1 MLSVP
6 RPFSSSYFAG
16 EEIARRFIPLD
27 FRSGADRAARTR
39 AAAERRVSPPLVAVL
54 RDQQAALPASRA
66 RAHNLEA
73 LASGQTAV
81 VATGQQVGLFL
92 GPLYGFYKAASAVA
106 VARALEAESGVRCVP
121 LFWLQT
127 EDHDFA
133 EIASATVAGVGGE
146 PVALSLP
153 LGSAAETRVSVAH
166 RHLPPEVGAL
176 VDTLAELLGAGP
188 AAKETLA
195 LLRAHYTAGRPIAQA
210 FAGVLA
216 ELFADEGLLI
226 FNPREARVA
235 ELAAPIYR
243 EALDASTTIG
253 QRLDERCA
261 ALAEAGFDQQI
272 PMRPG
277 CALLFGHLGAAT
289 GPRYRLE
296 RQIGTPGTSGSS
308 DSSGSW
314 RLAGSD
320 GLFSR
325 AEITEA
331 LAHDPLRFS
340 TSALLRPIVQDTL
353 LPTTAYVG
361 GPAEVSYFAQMGPL
375 YEHFRLAMP
384 LIVPRGRFRCLD
396 PHTRRRL
403 AELGLAADDV
413 ARPQA
418 ELVAR
423 LPHTASGAF
432 PSAPQLTARV
442 AAEIAPAVEQ
452 IAAAATALDPKDRNL
467 ARAAKRTQA
476 QVARALMR
484 LTGRYARKLA
494 EREGVALVRLARV
507 QNALAPGGVPQ
518 ERAYAWPSLAGR
530 LGPAALRTLVLG
542 RLAAVGPFTTA
553 LQELET

>member
-6 RPFSSSYFAG
+6 RPFSSSYLAG
-16 EEIARRFIPLD
+16 EEIARRFIALD
-27 FRSGADRAARTR
+27 FRAAADRMARTR
-39 AAAERRVSPPLVAVL
+39 AAAEGRVSPPLVAVL
-54 RDQQAALPASRA
+54 REQQAALPASRA

-73 LASGQTAV
+73 LAGGRTAV

-92 GPLYGFYKAASAVA
+92 GPLYSFYKAASAVA

-133 EIASATVAGVGGE
+133 EIASATVAGGGGE

-153 LGSAAETRVSVAH
+153 LGSAAEARVSIAH
-166 RHLPPEVGAL
+166 RRLPPEVGAL
-176 VDTLAELLGAGP
+176 LETLTELLGAGP

-195 LLRAHYTAGRPIAQA
+195 LLRAHYAAGRPVAKA

-226 FNPREARVA
+226 FDPREARVA

-243 EALDASTTIG
+243 EALDASATIG
-253 QRLDERCA
+253 RRLDERCA
-261 ALAEAGFDQQI
+261 ALATAGFDPQI
-272 PMRPG
+272 PIRPD
-277 CALLFGHLGAAT
+277 CALLFGHLGAAS
-289 GPRYRLE
+289 GPRYRLQ
-296 RQIGTPGTSGSS
+296 RQIGTSGSS
-308 DSSGSW
+308 DSSGTW
-314 RLAGSD
+314 RLAGGD
-320 GLFSR
+320 AVFSHQ
-325 AEITEA
+325 EIAAA

-353 LPTTAYVG
+353 LPTAAYVG
-361 GPAEVSYFAQMGPL
+361 GPAEVSYFAQTGPL

-396 PHTRRRL
+396 LHTRRRL
-403 AELGLAADDV
+403 AELGLGADDV

-423 LPHTASGAF
+423 LPNTASRGF
-432 PSAPQLTARV
+432 PRAADLTARV
-442 AAEIAPAVEQ
+442 ASEIAPVVDQ
-452 IAAAATALDPKDRNL
+452 IAAAATALDPTDRNL
-467 ARAAKRTQA
+467 SRAAERTRA
-476 QVARALMR
+476 HVARALAR
-484 LTGRYARKLA
+484 LTGRYAHKLA
-494 EREGVALVRLARV
+494 EREGVALRRLARV

-530 LGPAALRTLVLG
+530 LGPAALKSLVFD

-553 LQELET
+553 LQDLDP

>member
-6 RPFSSSYFAG
+6 RPFSSSYLAG
-16 EEIARRFIPLD
+16 EEIARRFIALD
-27 FRSGADRAARTR
+27 FRSGADRTARTR
-39 AAAERRVSPPLVAVL
+39 AAAEHRVSPDLIAVL
-54 RDQQAALPASRA
+54 RAQQAALPAGRA

-73 LASGQTAV
+73 LAAGQTAV

-92 GPLYGFYKAASAVA
+92 GPLYGFYKAASAIA
-106 VARALEAESGVRCVP
+106 VARELEAESGVRCVP

-133 EIASATVAGVGGE
+133 EIASATVAGSGGA
-146 PVALSLP
+146 PITLSLP
-153 LGSAAETRVSVAH
+153 RGSAAEARVSVAH
-166 RHLPPEVGAL
+166 RHLPAEVGEL
-176 VDTLAELLGAGP
+176 LDRLAELLGPGP
-188 AAKETLA
+188 AAKETVA

-226 FNPREARVA
+226 FDPREAGVA
-235 ELAAPIYR
+235 KLAAPIYR
-243 EALDASTTIG
+243 EALDATATIG
-253 QRLDERCA
+253 RRLDEQCA
-261 ALAEAGFDQQI
+261 ALAEAGFEQQI
-272 PMRPG
+272 PLRPD
-277 CALLFGHLGAAT
+277 CALVFGHLGAAA

-296 RQIGTPGTSGSS
+296 RPSGAVGSAGGSS
-308 DSSGSW
+308 TW

-320 GLFSR
+320 GAFSDR
-325 AEITEA
+325 EIADA
-331 LAHDPLRFS
+331 LARDPLRFS

-353 LPTTAYVG
+353 LPTAAYVG
-361 GPAEVSYFAQMGPL
+361 GLAEVSYFAQTGPL
-375 YEHFRLAMP
+375 YDHFRLAMP
-384 LIVPRGRFRCLD
+384 LIVPRARFRCLD

-403 AELGLAADDV
+403 GELGLGADDV

-423 LPHTASGAF
+423 LPSSALRGV
-432 PSAPQLTARV
+432 PSASDLTARV
-442 AAEIAPAVEQ
+442 ATEIAPAVAQ
-452 IAAAATALDPKDRNL
+452 IAAAAAALDPEDRNL
-467 ARAAKRTQA
+467 TRAAERTRA
-476 QVARALMR
+476 HVFRALAR

-494 EREGVALVRLARV
+494 ERDGVTLGRLARV

-530 LGPAALRTLVLG
+530 LGPGALKGLVFA

-553 LQELET
+553 LQDLEP

>member
-27 FRSGADRAARTR
+27 FRAPADRMAPTR
-39 AAAERRVSPPLVAVL
+39 AAAERRASPALVAVL
-54 RDQQAALPASRA
+54 REQQAALSASRA

-73 LASGQTAV
+73 LAAGRTAV

-92 GPLYGFYKAASAVA
+92 GPLYAFYKAASAVA
-106 VARALEAESGVRCVP
+106 VARALEAESGIRCVP
-121 LFWLQT
+121 LFWLQS

-133 EIASATVAGVGGE
+133 EIASATVAGGGGE
-146 PVALSLP
+146 PIALSLP
-153 LGSAAETRVSVAH
+153 PGSAVEARVSIAH
-166 RHLPPEVGAL
+166 RRLPPEVGAL
-176 VDTLAELLGAGP
+176 LETLSELLGAGP
-188 AAKETLA
+188 AARETLA
-195 LLRAHYTAGRPIAQA
+195 LLRAHYTAGRPIAEA

-226 FNPREARVA
+226 FDPREARVA

-243 EALDASTTIG
+243 EALDASATIG
-253 QRLDERCA
+253 QRLEERCA
-261 ALAEAGFDQQI
+261 ALAAAGFDPQI
-272 PMRPG
+272 PIRPD
-277 CALLFGHLGAAT
+277 CALVFGHLGAAS

-296 RQIGTPGTSGSS
+296 RHIGTSGSS
-308 DSSGSW
+308 DSSGTW

-320 GLFSR
+320 GVFSHQ
-325 AEITEA
+325 EIADA

-353 LPTTAYVG
+353 LPTAAYVG
-361 GPAEVSYFAQMGPL
+361 GPAEVSYFAQTGPL
-375 YEHFRLAMP
+375 YEHFDLAMP

-403 AELGLAADDV
+403 AELGLGADDV

-423 LPHTASGAF
+423 LPNTASHGI
-432 PSAPQLTARV
+432 PSAADLTARV
-442 AAEIAPAVEQ
+442 AAEIAPVVDR
-452 IAAAATALDPKDRNL
+452 IAATATALDPADRNL
-467 ARAAKRTQA
+467 SRAAERTRTH
-476 QVARALMR
+476 VARALTR

-494 EREGVALVRLARV
+494 EREGVALGRLARV
-507 QNALAPGGVPQ
+507 QNALVPGGVPQ

-530 LGPAALRTLVLG
+530 LGPGALKRLVFD
-542 RLAAVGPFTTA
+542 RFAAVGPFTTA
-553 LQELET
+553 LQDLEP